1 MITMKNKV
9 MIFQV
14 STVLETLEKNLQ
26 IHEKEYDELVKANT
40 AHLQTELEKA
50 LEQTRQDG
58 KFPDLSKVHEAER
71 AKPKN
76 YSTEYKKVISML
88 KLTTQKELELTV
100 DEFDCYMNDNWDW
113 KNTFLSNKTLY
124 GMM

>member
-14 STVLETLEKNLQ
+14 STVLATLEKNLQ
-26 IHEKEYDELVKANT
+26 IHEKEYEELAKANT
-40 AHLQTELEKA
+40 AHLQNELAKA
-50 LEQTRQDG
+50 LNHVRETN
-58 KFPDLSKVHEAER
+58 KFPDLTKVHEAER

-88 KLTTQKELELTV
+88 KLTTQTELELTV

-113 KNTFLSNKTLY
+113 KNTFISNKTLY